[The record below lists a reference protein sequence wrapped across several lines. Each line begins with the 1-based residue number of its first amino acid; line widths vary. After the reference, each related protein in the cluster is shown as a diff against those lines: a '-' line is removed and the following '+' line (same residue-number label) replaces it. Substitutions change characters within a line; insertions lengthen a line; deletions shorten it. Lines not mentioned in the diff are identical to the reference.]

1 MANARAKEQFGSFPG
16 SPKTNREARTMVD
29 RFISE
34 KQLEEER
41 ASGIPQR
48 KPAPAP
54 AKPLFEQLRENREK
68 ADEEFQEKI
77 KFRMLNQ

>member
-1 MANARAKEQFGSFPG
+1 
-16 SPKTNREARTMVD
+16 MVD

-54 AKPLFEQLRENREK
+54 AKPLYEQLRENREK

-77 KFRMLNQ
+77 KFRMLPQLNCITNEFPNNRRTKDIGHRRRNIF